1 MSLSNKTELNKS
13 AANGLQNDVRWT
25 HLYTNANQFA
35 LDNRTSK
42 ETAISAQ
49 RDISRE
55 FSKRVSEDNSL
66 SETVREDV
74 RKDVNSSMQVGWRA
88 GGFMGLAPYGHF
100 NGGMQISKSKTDGEQ
115 SGHTVTGAEAEA
127 LNKIYR
133 ESESHALRNS
143 LSNADSQS
151 WAKQLNESVGSAQTK
166 SIQEMASRSV
176 SLTENQSQNITGEL
190 LDHLKQKYD
199 VSADQAMEMLNRG
212 YEDRDADTAF
222 VASNALM
229 GKNITEMAD
238 DKINSIQSEVE
249 TNALK
254 ERDSMASLKNDV
266 GRYISHADL
275 KRVDPNDKPKSGE
288 INEEDINRKIEQR
301 KAEIKAREEKMSPA
315 PQVVQDA
322 LDATKEKLKSWSQ
335 KGVEEPSTNP
345 LDVGPED

>member
-1 MSLSNKTELNKS
+1 
-13 AANGLQNDVRWT
+13 VRWT

-74 RKDVNSSMQVGWRA
+74 RKDVNAQMQVGYRA
-88 GGFMGLAPYGHF
+88 GGFMGLTPYGHF
-100 NGGMQISKSKTDGEQ
+100 AGGMTIGKTKADGEQ
-115 SGHTVTGAEAEA
+115 GSHTLTGAEAEA

-212 YEDRDADTAF
+212 YEGRDADTAF
-222 VASNALM
+222 VASNVLM
-229 GKNITEMAD
+229 GKNITETAN

-254 ERDSMASLKNDV
+254 ERDSMASLKNDI
-266 GRYISHADL
+266 GRYTSHADL
-275 KRVDPNDKPKSGE
+275 KRVDPNDKPKSSE
-288 INEEDINRKIEQR
+288 TNEEDMNNKIKQR
-301 KAEIKAREEKMSPA
+301 KAEIKAREEKMSAA

-322 LDATKEKLKSWSQ
+322 FDATKEKLKSWSQ
-335 KGVEEPSTNP
+335 KGVAEPSINP
-345 LDVGPED
+345 LEHGPEDKEKN